1 MRKSIAII
9 GNAGL
14 PPEHQ
19 NYQLAFAAGKAL
31 VDAGY
36 RVQSGGL
43 TGVMEAAFA
52 GAHASKNY
60 REGDTLAILP
70 SFDRT
75 SANAYADIVVPT
87 GLDVMRNAVVI
98 NAGAVIAVGG
108 GAGTL
113 SEMAYAW
120 SFGRLLIAYKNA
132 EGWSSRLADT
142 RLDDRVRCP
151 LPDDRVYGVQSA
163 EEMLA
168 VLSEHLEHY
177 AAPHLGIG
185 HRPIQ

>member
-52 GAHASKNY
+52 GAHASKN
-60 REGDTLAILP
+60 
-70 SFDRT
+70 
-75 SANAYADIVVPT
+75 
-87 GLDVMRNAVVI
+87 
-98 NAGAVIAVGG
+98 
-108 GAGTL
+108 
-113 SEMAYAW
+113 
-120 SFGRLLIAYKNA
+120 
-132 EGWSSRLADT
+132 
-142 RLDDRVRCP
+142 
-151 LPDDRVYGVQSA
+151 
-163 EEMLA
+163 
-168 VLSEHLEHY
+168 
-177 AAPHLGIG
+177 
-185 HRPIQ
+185 